1 MSKQNREQGRTERAA
16 AVRAEQARKERNRR
30 FGIVGVV
37 IVVIGAI
44 IAAGVWL
51 GGGDSGK
58 PEADGPLP
66 PLRAE
71 SPALVM
77 GEDAAPVKVVIYEDF
92 LCPYCRELEMST
104 RDFLREN
111 AAKGKV
117 QVEYRPFNLLTSFPY
132 SAMAL
137 SAWGGVLN
145 NDTPAAAYRLHNVLF
160 DNQPYEQA
168 SNDVDK
174 DKLLG
179 WVKDADADEAAAKD
193 AIATKDTAFFEAAQ
207 KAAVDAKI
215 TGTPSVFVNGQPMEG
230 ANINDLA
237 QKLEAA
243 ITQGK

>member
-1 MSKQNREQGRTERAA
+1 MSKQNREQSRTERAA
-16 AVRAEQARKERNRR
+16 AVRAGQARQERNRR

-37 IVVIGAI
+37 VVVIGAI
-44 IAAGVWL
+44 VAAGLWL
-51 GGGDSGK
+51 GSGDANKSG
-58 PEADGPLP
+58 ADGALP
-66 PLRAE
+66 PLRAD

-77 GEDAAPVKVVIYEDF
+77 GDDDAAVKVVIFEDF

-145 NDTPAAAYRLHNVLF
+145 NDTPAAAYQLHNALF

-168 SNDVDK
+168 SKGVDE
-174 DKLLG
+174 DELLG
-179 WVKDADADEAAAKD
+179 WVKDAGADVAAARD
-193 AIATKDTAFFEAAQ
+193 AIATKDTVFFEAAQ
-207 KAAVDAKI
+207 QAAMDAEI
-215 TGTPSVFVNGQPMEG
+215 SGTPSVFVNGQPLEG
-230 ANINDLA
+230 RNITDLA

-243 ITQGK
+243 ITEVK

>member
-1 MSKQNREQGRTERAA
+1 MSKQKREQSRTERAA
-16 AVRAEQARKERNRR
+16 AVRADQARKERNRR

-37 IVVIGAI
+37 VLVIGAI
-44 IAAGVWL
+44 VAAGFWL
-51 GGGDSGK
+51 GGGPKKS
-58 PEADGPLP
+58 EADGALP
-66 PLRAE
+66 SLRAE

-77 GEDAAPVKVVIYEDF
+77 GDDDAPVKVVIFEDF

-111 AAKGKV
+111 ADKGKV

-145 NDTPAAAYRLHNVLF
+145 ADTPEAAYKLHNALY

-168 SNDVDK
+168 SNDVDE
-174 DKLLG
+174 DELLG
-179 WVKDADADEAAAKD
+179 WVKDAGADVGAARD
-193 AIATKDTAFFEAAQ
+193 AIATKDTAFFDAAQ
-207 KAAVDAKI
+207 KAATDANI
-215 TGTPSVFVNGQPMEG
+215 SGTPSVFVNGQPLEG
-230 ANINDLA
+230 GNITDLS

-243 ITQGK
+243 ITEAK

>member
-1 MSKQNREQGRTERAA
+1 MSKQNREQNRAERAA
-16 AVRAEQARKERNRR
+16 AVRAEQARNERNRR

-37 IVVIGAI
+37 VVVIGAI
-44 IAAGVWL
+44 VAAGVWL
-51 GGGDSGK
+51 GGGDKKS
-58 PEADGPLP
+58 EADGDLP
-66 PLRAE
+66 ALRAE

-77 GEDAAPVKVVIYEDF
+77 GDDAAPVKVVIFEDF

-111 AAKGKV
+111 ADKGKV

-145 NDTPAAAYRLHNVLF
+145 NDTPEAAYRLHNALF

-168 SNDVDK
+168 SNEVDE
-174 DKLLG
+174 DELLG
-179 WVKDADADEAAAKD
+179 WVKDADADVDAARD
-193 AIATKDTAFFEAAQ
+193 AIETKDTAFFEAAQ
-207 KAAVDAKI
+207 QAAMDKKI
-215 TGTPSVFVNGQPMEG
+215 TGTPSVFVNGEELKG
-230 ANINDLA
+230 ASITDLA

-243 ITQGK
+243 ITEAK